1 MIFVATKYG
10 SSWKSFSYS
19 SRHIVLYVS
28 LTKRRLI
35 TYFFSDS
42 SSLYMLLIKPISL
55 VLRRLQLL
63 RTLTSA
69 DMTLRTMT
77 LTFWPW
83 PWRMALRLSVIRLSL
98 TTHPLLEMSY
108 WWFFMRRKLAYN
120 ETKKNFYTENNLY
133 FLLHSSAHSSL

>member
-19 SRHIVLYVS
+19 SRHIVFYVS

-120 ETKKNFYTENNLY
+120 ETKKKLLY
-133 FLLHSSAHSSL
+133 RK